1 MTFKC
6 GDAGRNS
13 ARMEQHLKCYIELIV
28 LQLFLH
34 LIIRNHLWPQQ
45 IRRGKQILSNQNDLF
60 AHLHHLYL
68 IRVIG
73 LSRNIILCYK
83 GCKDTIVP
91 VAEFTR
97 CNLSV
102 LFLSKGKAKI
112 VWLATSLI
120 ARKAAFLHKKEL
132 SGVVCLSFRPPTE
145 FVIFCP
151 INYRPVSL
159 TSVVVKSLE
168 RLIQNH
174 IMSFVSDNKLLR
186 DKQHGFSCSSL
197 SRRVAWYS

>member
-1 MTFKC
+1 M
-6 GDAGRNS
+6 
-13 ARMEQHLKCYIELIV
+13 
-28 LQLFLH
+28 
-34 LIIRNHLWPQQ
+34 
-45 IRRGKQILSNQNDLF
+45 
-60 AHLHHLYL
+60 
-68 IRVIG
+68 
-73 LSRNIILCYK
+73 
-83 GCKDTIVP
+83 
-91 VAEFTR
+91 AEFTR

-174 IMSFVSDNKLLR
+174 IMSFLSDNKLLC
-186 DKQHGFSCSSL
+186 DNQHGFSCPSL
-197 SRRVAWYS
+197 SRRVAWYSWWVWLCGCNFSRLRKSLRLSLPSTPATKTLTLLNQGVNYWNVCQIS